1 MGFKLIFE
9 PLKAKIPLS
18 QIFKKMKNLTFGPKK
33 KAIKTTMTIHAKTFF
48 SKFFQSVFV
57 KNELFFSP
65 TKN

>member
-33 KAIKTTMTIHAKTFF
+33 RLNKERDLMYHV
-48 SKFFQSVFV
+48 SK
-57 KNELFFSP
+57 
-65 TKN
+65 